1 MHSLYYFLIFLLT
14 FLCTLNAA
22 DKAKMLQD
30 LDIIKSTFET
40 RYAPYEWKKTYF
52 GWSLEDEINIARVKI
67 LSLESLSVKDYQKIL
82 HAFFISTCD
91 YHVHDE
97 YYSTELS
104 ILPFSVKSANG
115 KYYITKIEKDLLLL
129 MKEKNQ
135 YKAKML
141 PEIGDEVVLFD
152 SAPIEKAIE
161 EIKFHELGNPTSNT
175 AQGLAEE
182 ILTTRLGKR
191 AHRVPQGPI
200 KITFKRDKKSF
211 DARIE
216 WLYIP
221 EKISNRNYLNAPA
234 QLTNLACGE
243 KGGHQEET
251 IPARVNDSETQDL
264 IDALETS
271 PFDILEKPK
280 LMINYLAHDL
290 KNDRS
295 AAFKKLLNKKT
306 QVNANIETGNES
318 LDLDFEA
325 KTVRTEKAID
335 RESIFFGEKIWDES
349 PKSTFKVHIYKL
361 PSSEKL
367 IGYIRMSTYMP
378 STENKV
384 VNQMV
389 VRLAKSIRYLQ
400 EHTDA
405 LVIDQIDNAGGIDLY
420 ALAFLGMLTDRP
432 LKIPLNH
439 LSITQ
444 KEIAKAFNVIEAYQ
458 SVIDSPAPLQASA
471 ASSLLYGYPF
481 NSHFAKC
488 EIEQQNFI
496 ISQWDA
502 GKTMTDAFP
511 MHGIEMLP
519 PHPLANY
526 TKPLLIL
533 VNSNDFSCGDFV
545 PAILQDNKRA
555 VIFGERTAGAGGFV
569 ETHSYPNSFG
579 LAEFSYTF
587 SIAQRTNGAVIENLG
602 VTPDVPYAITKEDL
616 LNGYQSYIKAVNNN
630 LKKMLKVR

>member
-1 MHSLYYFLIFLLT
+1 MHNTFYFILLL
-14 FLCTLNAA
+14 FSFCTLFLNAG

-30 LDIIKSTFET
+30 LEIIKATFET
-40 RYAPYEWKKTYF
+40 RYAPYEWKKSHF
-52 GWSLEDEINIARVKI
+52 GWSLEEEINIAKIKI

-82 HAFFISTCD
+82 HTFFISTCD

-104 ILPFSVKSANG
+104 VLPFCVKSANG
-115 KYYITKIEKDLLLL
+115 KYYVTKIQKDLLQL
-129 MKEKNQ
+129 MKSKGQ
-135 YKAKML
+135 YKASVL
-141 PEIGDEVVLFD
+141 PEIGDEIVLFD
-152 SAPIEKAIE
+152 STPIQKVIEK
-161 EIKFHELGNPTSNT
+161 IKFHELGNPTSST
-175 AQGLAEE
+175 SQQMAEE

-191 AHRVPQGPI
+191 AHQIPQGTI
-200 KITFKRDKKSF
+200 KIQFKRDNKPF
-211 DARIE
+211 NARME

-221 EKISNRNYLNAPA
+221 EKISNRKYLNSPA
-234 QLTNLACGE
+234 QLANLAYNFNE
-243 KGGHQEET
+243 NENFQARLDDLDANELISALKDSPQE
-251 IPARVNDSETQDL
+251 
-264 IDALETS
+264 
-271 PFDILEKPK
+271 ILEKPK
-280 LMINYLAHDL
+280 LMINFLAHDL
-290 KNDRS
+290 QKDRS
-295 AAFKKLLNKKT
+295 AALKKLLAEG
-306 QVNANIETGNES
+306 QHANTKP
-318 LDLDFEA
+318 EA
-325 KTVRTEKAID
+325 KDFVDFDAKTLKTEKAIERD
-335 RESIFFGEKIWDES
+335 AILFGEKVWDES

-361 PSSEKL
+361 PGTDKL

-378 STENKV
+378 SSENKV

-405 LVIDQIDNAGGIDLY
+405 LVIDQIDNSGGIDLY
-420 ALAFLGMLTDRP
+420 AMAFLGMLTDRP

-439 LSITQ
+439 VTITQ
-444 KEIAKAFNVIEAYQ
+444 KDIAKAFTVIEAYQ
-458 SVIDSPAPLQASA
+458 SVIDAPAPQAGP

-481 NSHFAKC
+481 NSHFVKC
-488 EIEQQNFI
+488 EIEYQNFI
-496 ISQWDA
+496 INQWDA

-511 MHGIEMLP
+511 MHGIEKLP

-526 TKPLLIL
+526 TKPLLVL

-545 PAILQDNKRA
+545 PAILQDNNRA
-555 VIFGERTAGAGGFV
+555 LIFGERTAGAGGFV

-602 VTPDVPYAITKEDL
+602 VTPDVPYTITKADL
-616 LNGYQSYIKAVNNN
+616 LTGYQSYIHAVNKT